1 MIRSHENSSA
11 TTDPTHIM
19 QTLNVL
25 VAPRDVVEL
34 RIINSRHG
42 TISGY
47 FNDMDALAYH
57 AAEWSGKAPG
67 VYITLNPVQHIL
79 LARSMNRVTTY
90 AKNTTSDTDVLSR
103 RWLPLDF
110 DPVRPSGIS
119 STDAEHEL
127 AISRARECV
136 EFLIAQLNFSED
148 SNSILLGD
156 SGNGAHVL
164 VCIRLP
170 NDNES
175 TRLIQR
181 SIEAIALHFSD
192 DKVSVDLSVFNPA
205 RIWKVY
211 GTLAGKGDSTAE
223 RPHRLARFLFVPENI
238 QPVSRELLTKLAA
251 MAPEQPKQNGNH
263 GGKSFDLARWIQQF
277 NLDTRGPFDWGK
289 GGRKYVLPVCPWNG
303 DHTNRSAYIVQFA
316 TGAIAAGCHHNGCA
330 NNHWHELRDVVEPGW
345 RDHKAS
351 EHANSYADWTEESSD
366 QHDARVIDITDQDL
380 PRLTQAAWDA
390 LLAMNNPP
398 VIFRHGNYPAR
409 IERDDRDSPMIRVME
424 VDRMRHRLA
433 RVACWRK
440 RKGKRNALKSVT
452 PPLDVVRDVI
462 ATPDMPLPVIT
473 QIVEIPVY
481 AADGT
486 LQIEPG
492 YHLRTQNYYSPAPGF
507 VIPPVPELPSSA
519 DVKRARELITE
530 DLLGDFPFTGE
541 AEKAHAIGLLLLFFA
556 RNLIEGPTP
565 LHLIEKPAPG
575 TGASLLADVISCVTT
590 GQVAPVM
597 TEARDED
604 EWRKRITAKL
614 RGGPAII
621 LIDNLSRRLDSAAL
635 SAAITSLVWEDRI
648 LGYSEDTRIP
658 VRCAWV
664 ATGNNPTV
672 SSEIARRV
680 VRIRLDA
687 KRDRPW
693 ERVAESFR
701 HPELRLWVA
710 EKRAELVWAALTLV
724 QTWLMAGK
732 PVPKDLPTLGG
743 FEHWARVIGG
753 ILEVS
758 GIKGFL
764 ENRSDFYEASDAEGR
779 IWRKFVGAWWER
791 FKDEAVGVSQLFE
804 VAISLDEPL
813 DLGDKGDRSQ
823 KIRLGKLL
831 AKARDRQFTIAVD
844 NKPMNL
850 RIVSA

>member
-1 MIRSHENSSA
+1 
-11 TTDPTHIM
+11 
-19 QTLNVL
+19 
-25 VAPRDVVEL
+25 VAALLFEPDQLVEL
-34 RIINSRHG
+34 RCPIRPG
-42 TISGY
+42 RTVSGY
-47 FNDMDALAYH
+47 YNNYEKLATDAAKLN
-57 AAEWSGKAPG
+57 GTVPG
-67 VYITLNPVQHIL
+67 VYVTVNPVQTSL
-79 LARSMNRVTTY
+79 FARAVNRY
-90 AKNTTSDTDVLSR
+90 KDFAKETTSDNQILR
-103 RWLPLDF
+103 RRFFLLDI

-119 STDAEHEL
+119 SSESEHQS
-127 AISRARECV
+127 AIDRAYQVKAWLEREFGFV
-136 EFLIAQLNFSED
+136 WILIA
-148 SNSILLGD
+148 D
-156 SGNGAHVL
+156 SGNGAHLMIAVDL
-164 VCIRLP
+164 Q
-170 NDNES
+170 NDDVTIELFK
-175 TRLIQR
+175 RC
-181 SIEAIALHFSD
+181 IEAVALRFED
-192 DKVSVDLSVFNPA
+192 AAMGFDRTVYNAA

-211 GTLAGKGDSTAE
+211 GTLGCKGDSTAE
-223 RPHRLARFLFVPENI
+223 RPHRYSKILE
-238 QPVSRELLTKLAA
+238 
-251 MAPEQPKQNGNH
+251 APERPWTATPIEAFKRLADTIPEEPRSKEKGRSQ
-263 GGKSFDLARWIQQF
+263 FDLAKWIADN
-277 NLDTRGPFDWGK
+277 NLDVIGPHPWNNGQKWIF
-289 GGRKYVLPVCPWNG
+289 RTCPWNAE
-303 DHTNRSAYIVQFA
+303 HANRSAYIVLFA
-316 TGAIAAGCHHNGCA
+316 SGAISTGCHHNSCA
-330 NNHWHELRDVVEPGW
+330 GKHWHELRDVVEPGW

-366 QHDARVIDITDQDL
+366 QQDARVIDVTDQDL

-473 QIVEIPVY
+473 HIVEIPVY

-492 YHLRTQNYYSPAPGF
+492 YHPRTQNYYSPAPGF
-507 VIPPVPELPSSA
+507 VIPAVPELPSSA

-541 AEKAHAIGLLLLFFA
+541 AEKTHAVGLQVLPSV

-575 TGASLLADVISCVTT
+575 TGASLLTDVISCVTT

-597 TEARDED
+597 TEGRDED

-693 ERVAESFR
+693 ERDAESFR

-710 EKRAELVWAALTLV
+710 ENRAELVWAALTLV
-724 QTWLMAGK
+724 QTWLAAGK

-743 FEHWARVIGG
+743 FEQWARVIGG

-764 ENRSDFYEASDAEGR
+764 ENRSEFYEASDAEGK

-791 FKDEAVGVSQLFE
+791 FKEQCVGVSQLFE
-804 VAISLDEPL
+804 VEKLLDEPFE
-813 DLGDKGDRSQ
+813 LGDKGEQSQ

-831 AKARDRQFTIAVD
+831 AKARDRQFAIVVD

-850 RIVSA
+850 RIVSAEDRNHAAQWQLKVGDPWDA